1 MFYLSDLVSVK
12 KVSKLD
18 SGSFGEIY
26 REYQESSKKNN
37 TFVPLV
43 YFYMLLCTVTY
54 IRWTVNDSTTIFSLL
69 QKCLEA
75 STRWRAPGSTTASTA

>member
-26 REYQESSKKNN
+26 REYQESSKKKQH
-37 TFVPLV
+37 
-43 YFYMLLCTVTY
+43 LCP
-54 IRWTVNDSTTIFSLL
+54 SSLL
-69 QKCLEA
+69 LY
-75 STRWRAPGSTTASTA
+75 APLYCNLHKMDC